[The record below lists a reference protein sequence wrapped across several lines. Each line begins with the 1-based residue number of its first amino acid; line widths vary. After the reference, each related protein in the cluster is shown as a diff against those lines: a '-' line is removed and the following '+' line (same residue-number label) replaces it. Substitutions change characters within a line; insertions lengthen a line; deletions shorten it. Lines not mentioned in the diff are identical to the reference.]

1 MTCKTFITA
10 FALYLLFT
18 LNAAAQRPFNLTVYG
33 NFKRTFTGAKTR
45 GKLVGFYSA
54 EEQQGVITHP
64 GQRFHI
70 HYADNN
76 LKTSGHLDNFGI
88 AKGAKLLLPKQ

>member
-1 MTCKTFITA
+1 
-10 FALYLLFT
+10 
-18 LNAAAQRPFNLTVYG
+18 
-33 NFKRTFTGAKTR
+33 
-45 GKLVGFYSA
+45 
-54 EEQQGVITHP
+54 VITHP
-64 GQRFHI
+64 GERFHV